1 MASSNLENIFQSTI
15 QAPTAEVVREEVILT
30 KEANLE
36 NLIYSMVQ
44 YASYN
49 HQLYAQAHLIHL
61 NIETPIFISIHGFLK
76 DQYKQHIK
84 DFDTIGELIRSMDFL
99 MPMCQSG
106 LIDAYK
112 KFKAVKS
119 YEAQDKQRDVL
130 EDQLWDIANELK
142 DLTSER
148 SQLYTD
154 MESEA
159 GEMGTEWSDE
169 DANRYGGELNA
180 IEDRIDALKTKRKQI
195 EDRLSY

>member
-76 DQYKQHIK
+76 NQYEQHIE

-99 MPMCQSG
+99 MPMCQFG

-119 YEAQDKQRDVL
+119 YEAQESLITYAKNL
-130 EDQLWDIANELK
+130 EEGGYMGK
-142 DLTSER
+142 DLAKLAE
-148 SQLYTD
+148 
-154 MESEA
+154 EV
-159 GEMGTEWSDE
+159 
-169 DANRYGGELNA
+169 DAPDVQNEIATILNHCFKSAWMLKATLRKAA
-180 IEDRIDALKTKRKQI
+180 IL
-195 EDRLSY
+195 